1 MYVHFQRLAILYI
14 FKFICTLE
22 KEKKDVAISGI
33 AAPAEKEDATPPLT
47 PAEAALATSWALANT
62 LANSPP
68 RFFLVF
74 FSKYP
79 TPYVSTRPRP
89 LAGGLARAGAEVR
102 AGRCGAEVRAGRC
115 GAEVRAGARVFN
127 IPPPLVAPFPFGGPG
142 ARRGPSLQTV
152 SLKP

>member
-102 AGRCGAEVRAGRC
+102 AGRCGAEVRAG
-115 GAEVRAGARVFN
+115 ARVFN
-127 IPPPLVAPFPFGGPG
+127 IPPLLVAPFPFGGPG